1 MTLNKFQ
8 ADQFFNGLAAA
19 DQARFEVVDSLLSE
33 YAVMGFEF
41 GFSVA
46 DPMTLVAWE
55 AQFGDFANGAQ
66 IMIDQFIASAESKW
80 NQPSGLVL
88 LLPHGYEGQGPEHS
102 SARIERFLQL
112 CAESNLQVANATTP
126 AQYFHLL
133 RRQMNGGPDGNGM
146 RKPLIVFTP
155 KRMLRHPKAVSTIQ
169 DLITGRFQELLPD
182 TAGLDANQV
191 TRVAFCSGQLYYDL
205 AAAREERKVRNVA
218 LLRLE
223 QIYPFPAAEVED
235 ALAAYP
241 ARAEVVWVQEEPKNM
256 GAWRSVQE
264 WMNPLL
270 LPTQRSVK
278 YVGRAESASPSAGSL
293 KRHQQEQA
301 EVISSVFAAEVG
313 DETGALHLV
322 AR

>member
-1 MTLNKFQ
+1 
-8 ADQFFNGLAAA
+8 
-19 DQARFEVVDSLLSE
+19 
-33 YAVMGFEF
+33 MGFEF

-46 DPMTLVAWE
+46 DPLTLVVWE

-102 SARIERFLQL
+102 SARMERFLQL
-112 CAESNLQVANATTP
+112 CAENNMQVANATTP

-133 RRQMNGGPDGNGM
+133 RRQMNGGVDENGM

-155 KRMLRHPKAVSTIQ
+155 KRMLRHPKAVSTFQ
-169 DLITGRFQELLPD
+169 ELITGRFQELLWD
-182 TAGLDANQV
+182 TAGLDADRV
-191 TRVAFCSGQLYYDL
+191 TRVAFCTGQIYYDL
-205 AAAREERKVRNVA
+205 AAAREEHKAANVA

-223 QIYPFPAAEVED
+223 QIYPFPAAEIEE
-235 ALAAYP
+235 ALSAYP
-241 ARAEVVWVQEEPKNM
+241 ADAEVVWVQEEPKNM
-256 GAWRSVQE
+256 GAWHSVQE
-264 WMNPLL
+264 WMDPLL
-270 LPTQRSVK
+270 SPTQRALR
-278 YVGRAESASPSAGSL
+278 YVGRPESASPSAGSL

-301 EVISSVFAAEVG
+301 DLVSTVFASKVVP
-313 DETGALHLV
+313 DPSALHLV